1 MNEELINTLAGIV
14 AASAPLMIAS
24 QGELLTERSGVVN
37 LSLDGSIL
45 LAAMFAFRV
54 SMDTGRIEL
63 GILSAMLVGM
73 LVALVVMSASVF
85 LKVNQVAVGFVLTIL
100 CADLSTFLG
109 RNYTGLAAAEVE
121 IPYLAIPVLEDI
133 PVLGPIF
140 FQHNAMVY
148 FSLLLVV
155 FVWWWLYRTGPGL
168 ALRALGDKPAAAYVR
183 GTKVQLWRFIYV
195 GLGGALVGL
204 GGAAFSLDV
213 QLGWRE
219 DLTLGQGWIAL
230 AIVIF
235 GAWKPFRVMAGVF
248 LIVGLRAFA
257 LFLQQEA
264 QLDLSIH
271 IINMVPWLL
280 MLLTLMFAA
289 SGAVNYVVR
298 ILPPSWQGPARQ
310 LLRSDP
316 PAALGT
322 AFEKGN

>member
-1 MNEELINTLAGIV
+1 MSDELINTLAGIV

-54 SMDTGRIEL
+54 SMDTGSIEL

-109 RNYTGLAAAEVE
+109 RDYAGLAAAEVE
-121 IPYLAIPVLEDI
+121 IPYLAIPVLEGI
-133 PVLGPIF
+133 PILGPIF

-148 FSLLLVV
+148 FSLLLVG
-155 FVWWWLYRTGPGL
+155 FVWWWIYRTGPGL
-168 ALRALGDKPAAAYVR
+168 GLRALGDKPAAAYVR

-195 GLGGALVGL
+195 AVGGALVGL

-257 LFLQQEA
+257 LFLQQQQEIN
-264 QLDLSIH
+264 LSVH

-289 SGAVNYVVR
+289 SGAVNYVVL
-298 ILPPSWQGPARQ
+298 ILPPRWQGPARQ

-316 PAALGT
+316 PAALGQ
-322 AFEKGN
+322 AFEKGA